1 MDNTKKKFFI
11 QYDLNNMHNTLGCS
25 DIVDMESQLKKSAL
39 TKDKTL
45 TINMNSNYGSTFSA
59 GRGFGNLNIA
69 NELRGDSSRSDT
81 KEYREYRE
89 TQEIASHKFSFL
101 DRNFQDPS
109 HIVMS
114 IPRGGESTRKQNQL
128 YVDTMRNPKEII
140 GNIPGTNNKK
150 DKKKIEFK
158 Y

>member
-11 QYDLNNMHNTLGCS
+11 QYDLNNMHNTHKTLECS
-25 DIVDMESQLKKSAL
+25 NIVDMESQLKKSAL
-39 TKDKTL
+39 TKDKTPM
-45 TINMNSNYGSTFSA
+45 INNNSNYGSTFSA

-81 KEYREYRE
+81 KEYREFRE
-89 TQEIASHKFSFL
+89 AQEIASHKFSFL

-109 HIVMS
+109 HIVMP

-128 YVDTMRNPKEII
+128 HIDTMRNPKELV
-140 GNIPGTNNKK
+140 NNN
-150 DKKKIEFK
+150 KKKIEFK